1 MRKIMVVSTAI
12 LFISYL
18 IMFQLIEL
26 TIANPVGMYGQK
38 PKYAIITIDSPVYSI
53 QLSFTIKTNYYWA
66 TGNNLTDS
74 HCFVVL
80 DSKSFEAN
88 DLAIVSNT
96 TISDD
101 YAYDPY
107 VQYILRGTGELL
119 NLPNLSS
126 GTHTVEVNYGYYNSG
141 FVNRR
146 YIDEYI
152 SLGSATSQIIL
163 TQNITQEPTF
173 PSPTLV
179 PNSLDP
185 TPTPSQSM
193 PTINTDATMQVELNP
208 SVVYITIAIVIVI
221 VAVASISLVYFRR
234 HKFKTA

>member
-1 MRKIMVVSTAI
+1 MVVSTAI

-26 TIANPVGMYGQK
+26 TMANPVGMYGQK
-38 PKYAIITIDSPVYSI
+38 PKYAIVTIDSPVYST

-66 TGNNLTDS
+66 TGSNLTDS

-80 DSKSFEAN
+80 DSKFFEVN

-107 VQYILRGTGELL
+107 VQYILRGTAELL
-119 NLPNLSS
+119 NLPSLSS
-126 GTHTVEVNYGYYNSG
+126 GTHMVEVNYGYYNSAW
-141 FVNRR
+141 FNRM
-146 YIDEYI
+146 YTVDYI

-179 PNSLDP
+179 PNALDP
-185 TPTPSQSM
+185 TPTSSQSM
-193 PTINTDATMQVELNP
+193 PTINTGPTLPVQLNP
-208 SVVYITIAIVIVI
+208 PIVYITIAIVIVM
-221 VAVASISLVYFRR
+221 VAIASISLVYLKKPK
-234 HKFKTA
+234 HQSH